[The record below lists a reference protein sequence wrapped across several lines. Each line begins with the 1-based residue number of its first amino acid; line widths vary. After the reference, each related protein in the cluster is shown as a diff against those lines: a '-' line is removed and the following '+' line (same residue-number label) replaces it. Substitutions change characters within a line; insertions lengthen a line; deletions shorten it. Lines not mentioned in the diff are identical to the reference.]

1 ARRRRRV
8 RSRAGAIAASPV
20 REIAAIDVPLLPQQL
35 QSLFDPLPD
44 VVFFVKDADCRYAHV
59 NQTLIQRLGL
69 PRREDILGK
78 SVLELYPAS
87 LSATYIAQDRRVLA
101 GEVIENLLELQ
112 LYPNRM
118 RGWCLTFK
126 QPLYQDGRIAGLIG
140 ISRDLGQPDNQHS
153 SYARLQQAVSHMQ
166 AHFHDPLR
174 VQTLATIAG
183 VSVSQLERLFKR
195 VFQITPQRDA
205 SRTPLGPAREGRPRR
220 GGTPDRPPGEG
231 GRSHG
236 PPRANVP
243 SLWPRSRRTAHQ
255 REGPPPAM
263 LRHHGP
269 GHRVWTGL
277 SNTAR

>member
-1 ARRRRRV
+1 MPEAARRRRRV
-8 RSRAGAIAASPV
+8 RSRAGAAAAPPV

-195 VFQITPQRDA
+195 VFQITPQQMLTKLRIETAMRLLHTGA
-205 SRTPLGPAREGRPRR
+205 SIAEIGQACGFSDQSAFARQFKCTVGM
-220 GGTPDRPPGEG
+220 
-231 GRSHG
+231 
-236 PPRANVP
+236 PPRDYRA
-243 SLWPRSRRTAHQ
+243 LARR
-255 REGPPPAM
+255 
-263 LRHHGP
+263 
-269 GHRVWTGL
+269 
-277 SNTAR
+277 

>member
-1 ARRRRRV
+1 GVTAPSRGARAGRLLPIDRRSPAPDPPQRMLKSARRPVTAATAPPAAAIGGSEPPARIGRSGEPSSRQAATSRPRAATGIMPEAARRRRRV
-8 RSRAGAIAASPV
+8 RSRAGAAAAPPV

-140 ISRDLGQPDNQHS
+140 IS
-153 SYARLQQAVSHMQ
+153 
-166 AHFHDPLR
+166 
-174 VQTLATIAG
+174 
-183 VSVSQLERLFKR
+183 
-195 VFQITPQRDA
+195 
-205 SRTPLGPAREGRPRR
+205 
-220 GGTPDRPPGEG
+220 
-231 GRSHG
+231 
-236 PPRANVP
+236 
-243 SLWPRSRRTAHQ
+243 
-255 REGPPPAM
+255 
-263 LRHHGP
+263 
-269 GHRVWTGL
+269 
-277 SNTAR
+277 